1 MPFTTFKCTAVVSA
15 CLFYAYVSAAH
26 DLPVSLSPLARPSAV
41 YASNTFIKLICLALV
56 LMVSVPAIAEM
67 CETEK

>member
-26 DLPVSLSPLARPSAV
+26 DLHVSLSPLARPSAV
-41 YASNTFIKLICLALV
+41 YASNTFKLICLALV